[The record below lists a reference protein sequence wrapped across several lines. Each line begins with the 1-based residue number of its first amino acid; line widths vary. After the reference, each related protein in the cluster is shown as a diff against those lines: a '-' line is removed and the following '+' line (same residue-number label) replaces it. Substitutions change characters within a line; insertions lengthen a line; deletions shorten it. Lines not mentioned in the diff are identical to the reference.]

1 MKINTPTFQELFRH
15 PEMQKQVNL
24 KNMQGISE
32 RLERASQIPAE
43 PVFVRVLA
51 GIGAWVAAFFLVLF
65 VYEINHKD
73 TVAIIGGIIFL
84 VTGIFCGRISRATF
98 VQQLSLA
105 LVFAGHILVLYGVGN
120 HVSDMCVE
128 ETDIIMSLV
137 FTQAVLCS
145 LIYPIYANSIYR
157 FLAPIAFFQLL
168 MLWINWEEAFAW
180 KHVLIAAEALLAG
193 ILLFKK
199 KIPAYLR
206 PLAFSA
212 AFMLPATLLSW
223 NIEQT
228 IDKFEG
234 INKAL
239 TLWPESLFL
248 SGSLIYSYFYLS
260 GGLRRSTESWMVL
273 AVAATIL
280 LGVFSTPGILVVM
293 GLLVLGYG
301 LDEKMLTWLAY
312 AFLPVF
318 LIVFYYNLNIDLA
331 YKSWIIAGSG
341 AILLGVRWIAGRLM
355 PKEVA
360 Q

>member
-73 TVAIIGGIIFL
+73 TVAIIGGSIFL

-105 LVFAGHILVLYGVGN
+105 LVFAGNILILYGVQ
-120 HVSDMCVE
+120 E
-128 ETDIIMSLV
+128 MSGYDNWILSMV
-137 FTQAVLCS
+137 CTHAVLCFI
-145 LIYPIYANSIYR
+145 LYPIYNNSIYR
-157 FLAPIAFFQLL
+157 FLAPIGLVLLL
-168 MLWINWEEAFAW
+168 MTWIISEKTFEWV
-180 KHVLIAAEALLAG
+180 HVLIAAEALLAG
-193 ILLFKK
+193 ILFLKK

-248 SGSLIYSYFYLS
+248 SGGLIYSYFYLS

-355 PKEVA
+355 PKEVT